1 MAEGRTPI
9 KVGSGYIEI
18 YPDLDRDV
26 MSRLRDKI
34 IAELRTIGTAAGREI
49 AEAAEKGL
57 KELPRDVAKQAKRAG
72 QAAESEAKDSTETIQ
87 RLERELTRQY
97 GQEAAR
103 RLQELR
109 ELYRRQEALQ
119 QDASAVTRRALRE
132 TVRQEERA
140 AQDRI
145 AAERA
150 RVREAERLAVQQ
162 RREAERQQR
171 EITREAERQQ
181 RLQVQAQRAALRQ
194 QVQAQREATRQQIAD
209 IRAQAAAQRATLQDG
224 IAAQQRTIANLR
236 TQIRD
241 VRRGIQDTTTTTQN
255 FFKRAETS
263 LRKTGTWFDQLG
275 THINEAGNILT
286 HKFLGPLAVA
296 GSTLTAIGVKSA
308 DTRLLG
314 QLGLSAAGVSSK
326 VSAEQMKEIQRY
338 AIDTPFSIDVMHEYQ
353 MKLIRSMA
361 GANKDWFS
369 KDPDKRTAAS
379 DDAAVKTTQLI
390 RAIGDGMAR
399 AGNLNPQEFA
409 RAMYAIDKIMDR
421 DRAPTRNVTQLV
433 NATGIPAAELAHLL
447 GFEDSNKMWK
457 TIGTPAAK
465 GGGVTGVQIVD
476 ALLEN
481 WRGADGRKGSKGYAE
496 QTTSATISGRLQQM
510 RERATFELGNL
521 FAQEDENGVYQYTPL
536 GERLMGKKTA
546 IRNKQ
551 GETTGYEY
559 QGGLLERLEGMAKE
573 YGPALPKALDM
584 FIAALE
590 SGADT
595 IEGIAEF
602 LREHPYITETAEAFA
617 KFLIEWGPL
626 ILAVGLLSKVL
637 GKVTGLI
644 GRAFTPLAAVTRGV
658 VRGNEGR
665 QRLSQQLQ
673 ARRTA
678 RTEAADAGRSREA
691 IRQAGR
697 DAYRQQ
703 RTQNRGGDARSPG
716 RRVWD
721 GFIGTSGTS
730 DDTRSQRA
738 QIRALEDQIT
748 EAQRQAA
755 ALRDELRQVNQST
768 MRQIADALAGSGGAS
783 VQGAANQVQGALR
796 QAQTQAQGL
805 NTTPTNGLRRE
816 LDAVKAAADG
826 VTNSV
831 RSAGSEVRTL
841 DGVRAAQVRQQLDA
855 VKAAADGTSKAVRT
869 ASGDVRTLDGRKLGS
884 LRAQQIETTTTRTD
898 QLRNAVR
905 AAADQVS
912 KLNGKSLSSLRN
924 HFKDATTAANGTEK
938 ATKNVSSAVVN
949 LNGRSLRALRQQFD
963 SVTTGAN
970 EAYKKVGMGTG
981 AGSLA
986 GRIGLL
992 NQRSLKDITN
1002 RVNDL
1007 AGALE
1012 KAKGHAKGTDDAL
1025 GSIAGK
1031 APGGGGGRNRPRPS
1045 EHARG
1050 GVISEG
1056 GGGVLPGYSPWID
1069 KIPALLSPGE
1079 AVLRP
1084 EVTNALGEARINAW
1098 NDLAIRG
1105 QLSRHARGGIA
1116 GKGKLSLDSIK
1127 DYIESMDIAP
1137 MGKAATKV
1145 MGLDASS
1152 DALGGPTQRGIL
1164 GTGDIGAR
1172 YTGTKAAERFR
1183 GMYDWITED
1192 SWQALRRIPSLVGQV
1207 AGVVGGAVA
1216 PTLKDHFW
1224 DDVWRGSGNIVERGQ
1239 RFLGHVFSAD
1249 TLGSIWDDLAGGVLE
1264 SVSSIWDTVTSV
1276 VKDPLGAVTGGVDD
1290 IYGIIR
1296 GSVNNYIGMFET
1308 VKEIMDSPQE
1318 YAGRVAGEFLSTAK
1332 EAMPNTKGLF
1342 DFDKGARV
1350 TDDLPDDG
1358 GLSSQPGPGNAVT
1371 QWAPVAKTAMTM
1383 LGIPHK
1389 YLSTV
1394 LHRIQVESGGNPSI
1408 INMWD
1413 SNWAAGHPS
1422 VGLLQVIGPT
1432 YRAYAGPFARTQPSA
1447 YGTSMN
1453 PLANIYA
1460 GLNYA
1465 THRYGARWPQV
1476 LAGTSGYWTGTRSAS
1491 PGLALVGERGPELVS
1506 MRGGERVWNA
1516 QETEAL
1522 LAGGPRYEIHVHE
1535 ARNEPTP
1542 QAVMRALQQAEALHS
1557 PL

>member
-26 MSRLRDKI
+26 MSRLRGKI
-34 IAELRTIGTAAGREI
+34 IAELRSIGTAAGKEI

-57 KELPRDVAKQAKRAG
+57 KELPRDVARQAKKAA
-72 QAAESEAKDSTETIQ
+72 QAAVKEAKDSAETIE
-87 RLERELTRQY
+87 RLEREVTRQY
-97 GQEAAR
+97 GQEAGR
-103 RLQELR
+103 RLQEMR
-109 ELYRRQEALQ
+109 DFYRRQEALQ
-119 QDASAVTRRALRE
+119 QDASATTRRALRE

-209 IRAQAAAQRATLQDG
+209 IRAQAAAQRASLQDG

-263 LRKTGTWFDQLG
+263 LRRTGTWFDQVG
-275 THINEAGNILT
+275 THIHEAGTILT
-286 HKFLGPLAVA
+286 QKFLGPLAVA
-296 GSTLTAIGVKSA
+296 GSTLTAIGVKNA

-314 QLGLSAAGVSSK
+314 QLGLRAAGVSPDVAAK
-326 VSAEQMKEIQRY
+326 QMKAIQHY

-361 GANKDWFS
+361 GADKNWFS
-369 KDPDKRTAAS
+369 KNPDKRTTASNKAA
-379 DDAAVKTTQLI
+379 AKTTELI

-433 NATGIPAAELAHLL
+433 NATGIPAAELANLL
-447 GFEDSNKMWK
+447 GFESSEAMWK
-457 TIGTPAAK
+457 KIGTPANK
-465 GGGVTGVQIVD
+465 GGGVTGVEIVNS
-476 ALLEN
+476 LLKN
-481 WRGADGRKGSKGYAE
+481 WEGTDGRKGSKGYAE
-496 QTTSATISGRLQQM
+496 QTTSATISGRIQQM
-510 RERATFELGNL
+510 KERAAFELGNL
-521 FAQEDENGVYQYTPL
+521 FAKENKQGIYEYTPL

-546 IRNKQ
+546 LRDMK
-551 GETTGYEY
+551 GEITGYEY
-559 QGGLLERLEGMAKE
+559 RGGLLEQLQEMAKE
-573 YGPALPKALDM
+573 YGPALPKALGIFMD
-584 FIAALE
+584 ALE

-595 IEGIAEF
+595 IESIAEF
-602 LREHPYITETAEAFA
+602 LREHSYITETAEAFA

-626 ILAVGLLSKVL
+626 ILAVGLLSKVI
-637 GKVTGLI
+637 GKVTGLV
-644 GRAFTPLAAVTRGV
+644 GRAFTPLAAVTRGA
-658 VRGNEGR
+658 VRGARGGGNLR
-665 QRLSQQLQ
+665 QQLR

-678 RTEAADAGRSREA
+678 RTEAREAGRSPEA
-691 IRQAGR
+691 ITQAGQA
-697 DAYRQQ
+697 AYRQQ
-703 RTQNRGGDARSPG
+703 RTTNRGGDARGLG
-716 RRVWD
+716 RRMWD
-721 GFIGTSGTS
+721 GLIGTSGGS

-755 ALRDELRQVNQST
+755 ELRDELRQVNSQT

-783 VQGAANQVQGALR
+783 VGGAASQVQGALR
-796 QAQTQAQGL
+796 QAQTQAQAL

-816 LDAVKAAADG
+816 LDAVRAAADG
-826 VTNSV
+826 VTSST
-831 RSAGSEVRTL
+831 RTSAAEVGKL
-841 DGVRAAQVRQQLDA
+841 DGLRAAQVRQQLDA
-855 VKAAADGTSKAVRT
+855 VKAAADGASKAVRN
-869 ASGDVRTLDGRKLGS
+869 ASGEVRTLDGRKLGS
-884 LRAQQIETTTTRTD
+884 LRVQQIETTTKRTD

-905 AAADQVS
+905 AAADQVG
-912 KLNGKSLSSLRN
+912 KLDGKSLSALRN
-924 HFKDATTAANGTEK
+924 HFKATTTAANGTEK
-938 ATKNVSSAVVN
+938 ATKNVSAAVVN
-949 LNGRSLRALRQQFD
+949 LAGRSLRALRQQFD

-970 EAYKKVGMGTG
+970 EAYKKVGQGTG

-992 NQRSLKDITN
+992 NQRSLKDITK
-1002 RVNDL
+1002 RVEDL
-1007 AGALE
+1007 AGALD
-1012 KAKGHAKGTDDAL
+1012 KAQGHAKGTDEAL

-1031 APGGGGGRNRPRPS
+1031 APGGGGGGKPNRR
-1045 EHARG
+1045 ARG
-1050 GVISEG
+1050 GVINEG
-1056 GGGVLPGYSPWID
+1056 GGGVLPGYAPWID

-1084 EVTNALGEARINAW
+1084 EVTNVLGEARINAW
-1098 NDLAIRG
+1098 NEAAIRG

-1116 GKGKLSLDSIK
+1116 GKGNLSLDSIK
-1127 DYIESMDIAP
+1127 DYIAEMDIAP

-1152 DALGGPTQRGIL
+1152 DALGGPTKRGIL
-1164 GTGDIGAR
+1164 GVGDIGAR

-1224 DDVWRGSGNIVERGQ
+1224 DDIWRGSGNIVERGQ
-1239 RFLGHVFSAD
+1239 RFLGHVFSMD

-1264 SVSSIWDTVTSV
+1264 SASSLWDTVTSV
-1276 VKDPLGAVTGGVDD
+1276 VKDPIGAVTGGVDD

-1296 GSVNNYIGMFET
+1296 GSINNYVAMFET
-1308 VKEIMDSPQE
+1308 VKEIMDSPKA

-1342 DFDKGARV
+1342 DFDKGSRV
-1350 TDDLPDDG
+1350 TDDMPGDG
-1358 GLSSQPGPGNAVT
+1358 GLSSKPGPGNAVT

-1432 YRAYAGPFARTQPSA
+1432 FRTYAGPFARTQPSA

-1491 PGLALVGERGPELVS
+1491 PGLALVGELGPELVS
-1506 MRGGERVWNA
+1506 MRGGERVWDHE
-1516 QETEAL
+1516 ETKAL
-1522 LAGGPRYEIHVHE
+1522 LNGGPRYEIHVHE
-1535 ARNEPTP
+1535 ARTEPTP
-1542 QAVMRALQQAEALHS
+1542 QAVMRALQQAEALYS